1 VVEKNSFEAHPN
13 GTYYYADSFDR
24 HSNKVAGAL
33 LGGAVADAL
42 GWPTEFIK
50 TADQAQRLFGKQE
63 VADFHLWEKR
73 TGGRFN
79 TYVDHIRPGEY
90 SDDTQLTLSVARS
103 ILPEGS
109 FDADR
114 FSKVELAH
122 WLNYARGAGA
132 TLTRAARA
140 ITRRGASW
148 DNNFF
153 SYESLGRTSDYTNAG
168 ANGAAMR
175 VSPHAMANA
184 HDERTALSGIWRDT
198 VVTHGHPRALW
209 GALLYGKALLVL
221 FNWSGAGVAEFLDS
235 LENFVEKVD
244 LVELNGGMDSW
255 LIRWQER
262 TGRPFS
268 DAFEDTRHEVSDFL
282 SQIREAPQRPLEET
296 LRNLGCFSA
305 ATRGSGTATVAAA
318 LAIFARYG
326 GNYERAVLKAVNM
339 FGSDTDTI
347 AAMTG
352 SMIGV
357 LGGQE
362 GIPELWA
369 NRMQDYRY
377 FIRTAE
383 AMTRISMRE
392 ATANDLLV
400 DHGRYEV
407 ERQDRDIVLLTR
419 NREVQKGLRVMHPV
433 FGLGWVE
440 EVRSQVIR
448 RQGGGTMLLARVVF
462 DVGQSCV
469 FRAYQGA
476 SKK

>member
-1 VVEKNSFEAHPN
+1 MVEVNSLEPPLN
-13 GTYYYADSFDR
+13 GTHYEDSFDR
-24 HSNKVAGAL
+24 HAHKVAGAF

-50 TADQAQRLFGKQE
+50 TEGQALRLFGNQE
-63 VADFHLWEKR
+63 VNDFHPWEKR

-79 TYVDHIRPGEY
+79 TYVDYIRPGDY
-90 SDDTQLTLSVARS
+90 SDDTQLTLCVARS
-103 ILPEGS
+103 MLPQGS
-109 FDADR
+109 FDPDR
-114 FSKVELAH
+114 FGKVEMAH
-122 WLNYARGAGA
+122 WLNYARGAGG
-132 TLTRAARA
+132 TVTRAARA

-153 SYESLGRTSDYTNAG
+153 SYESRGRTSDYTNAG

-184 HDERTALSGIWRDT
+184 YDERTALAGVWRDT

-221 FNWSGAGVAEFLDS
+221 FNWNGKGIGKFLET
-235 LENFVEKVD
+235 LQAFVEKAD
-244 LVELNGGMDSW
+244 LVELNGGMDGW
-255 LIRWQER
+255 LARWQER
-262 TGRPFS
+262 TGRPFP
-268 DAFEDTRHEVSDFL
+268 DVFEATRYEVLESL
-282 SQIREAPQRPLEET
+282 SQIGEAHDTPLDET
-296 LRNLGCFSA
+296 LTNLGCFA
-305 ATRGSGTATVAAA
+305 PATKGSGTATVAAA

-347 AAMTG
+347 AAMAG

-357 LGGQE
+357 LKGQE
-362 GIPELWA
+362 AIPEAWA
-369 NRMQDYRY
+369 NRMQDYGY
-377 FIRTAE
+377 FIRAAD

-400 DHGRYEV
+400 DHRRYEV
-407 ERQDRDIVLLTR
+407 ERQDRDIVSLTR
-419 NREVQKGLRVMHPV
+419 SREVQKGQRITHPV

-440 EVRSQVIR
+440 EVQSQRIR
-448 RQGGGTMLLARVVF
+448 RQGGGTMLLARVIF

-469 FRAYQGA
+469 FRAHQRDSA
-476 SKK
+476 R